1 MYIYMNWQ
9 LCIHN
14 SYLLCGFMTAHRIYF
29 YLPFVLDSSWFL
41 FLMEDMFL
49 PFESLL
55 GAFCLFSENHNTLSL
70 FFGSIFQI
78 LFLQSTRTLT
88 TKSLRLQVNKHIH
101 TSYSQQMT
109 KVFRKLL
116 VYTKLFCTKLMLGIN
131 MHYLHM
137 QKDIHIHFSLILSM
151 FYKYYT

>member
-1 MYIYMNWQ
+1 MYIYIYMNQQ
-9 LCIHN
+9 LYTHDL
-14 SYLLCGFMTAHRIYF
+14 YLLCGFMTAHRFYF
-29 YLPFVLDSSWFL
+29 YLLFVLDRIYVPSLWKFIWYILLIFWKSQHTSL
-41 FLMEDMFL
+41 FL
-49 PFESLL
+49 
-55 GAFCLFSENHNTLSL
+55 
-70 FFGSIFQI
+70 GSIFQI
-78 LFLQSTRTLT
+78 LFLLAVFKDT
-88 TKSLRLQVNKHIH
+88 TKSLRLQVNKYYIH